1 MRKLLIANRG
11 EIAVRIARAARER
24 GLPTVAV
31 YADADREAPH
41 VLAADE
47 AWPLPGDAPSD
58 TYLNIGALLDVARA
72 AGADAVHPGY
82 GFLAENAAFARACT
96 DAGLTFVGPTAEVI
110 DRMGRKTT
118 ARDAAVAA
126 GVPVVPGTERPLG
139 PHVDDAE
146 VQHQAD
152 AVGYPLMVKA
162 VAGGGGKGM
171 RTVRD
176 AADLVA
182 AVHRARSEA
191 LTAFGDAAV
200 YFERRLVSPR
210 HVEVQVLA
218 DAHGAV
224 VPFVER
230 ECSVQR
236 RHQKVI
242 EESPSP
248 SVTPAL
254 RQALADAA
262 EAIARTV
269 GYVNA
274 GTIEFLVDADGA
286 FYFLEMNTR
295 LQVEHPVTEM
305 VTGVDLVQ
313 WQLRLADG
321 EPLTLT
327 REQAMTPRG
336 HAIECRVY
344 AEDPDRGFLPCPGR
358 ITSLRVPSGPGVRDD
373 SGVATGF
380 TVPVHYDSLLSKL
393 VAWGETRDSAR
404 RRMLRAL
411 DEYHVGGIE
420 TTLPFFRWMLQ
431 HEAFVRGA
439 VDTTFLDAELA
450 ARADASFV
458 EPDADTVR
466 LAIAATAIDQW
477 FAARDR
483 DRSDAARGTLSGW
496 ARAARQDA
504 RRPG

>member
-1 MRKLLIANRG
+1 
-11 EIAVRIARAARER
+11 
-24 GLPTVAV
+24 
-31 YADADREAPH
+31 
-41 VLAADE
+41 
-47 AWPLPGDAPSD
+47 
-58 TYLNIGALLDVARA
+58 
-72 AGADAVHPGY
+72 
-82 GFLAENAAFARACT
+82 
-96 DAGLTFVGPTAEVI
+96 
-110 DRMGRKTT
+110 
-118 ARDAAVAA
+118 
-126 GVPVVPGTERPLG
+126 
-139 PHVDDAE
+139 
-146 VQHQAD
+146 
-152 AVGYPLMVKA
+152 
-162 VAGGGGKGM
+162 
-171 RTVRD
+171 
-176 AADLVA
+176 
-182 AVHRARSEA
+182 
-191 LTAFGDAAV
+191 
-200 YFERRLVSPR
+200 RRLVSPR

-286 FYFLEMNTR
+286 FSFLEMNAR
-295 LQVEHPVTEM
+295 LQGEHPVTEM

-504 RRPG
+504 RRPGSRPPSPVFSSLPYCVRLPLRSPSVNCSGCAHPSGTPDRCAPSPSPASPPTGSASRWTTTSSRPTSAAWATATSASGWPTARRVACASKGDRP